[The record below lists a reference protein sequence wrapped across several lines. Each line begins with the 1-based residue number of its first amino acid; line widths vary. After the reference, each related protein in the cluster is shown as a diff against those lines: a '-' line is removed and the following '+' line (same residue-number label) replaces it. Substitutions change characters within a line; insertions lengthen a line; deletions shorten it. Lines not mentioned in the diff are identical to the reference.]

1 MSARR
6 RRATARVCLTASAL
20 AISLAIGLTGAKV
33 AVAGSADPRS
43 AGALYADVVRYASF
57 GDHQTGTPSEA
68 ATQSWIKAQFS
79 ALGLRTGRDPYRF
92 FAFNPGA
99 VSLRVA
105 GNPVNPVLPYF
116 YSGTT
121 PAGGV
126 SAKLVDAGLGTSAE
140 VSAAKVS
147 GKIAVI
153 SVPAVKDSID
163 PTFANAVTALR
174 GAGARALV
182 AITDGPA
189 NLPFEEDVDSRAG
202 IIGLPTVFVG
212 KQSGAGVLSAAD
224 AGKSGTVTLTAGVG
238 SGCDTNVW
246 AVLPGQ
252 DPRRTIVVATP
263 TSAFDEAAS
272 ERGSG
277 VAILLGLARHYAAL
291 PLSQRPLTMVFAATS
306 GHEVGYLGL
315 PTLMQTHPAWF
326 ADADAYVHLGASIGA
341 LEEDEIDGHTVTT
354 GGGDASRD
362 LYVSENPLLESIA
375 TRAFAGAQPLGS
387 LPPSVEDPGEQ
398 AYAYHAGVPMI
409 SVSGGSYYF
418 HTTGDVPSTVGPNVL
433 AAMASGFQDAI
444 DEIATEPAGAIRSE
458 NSLADSLGAHQT
470 PNSTPGGGSVV
481 NVPAD
486 LPEPVASCPGGAWR
500 PPPPAS
506 PFVRGGGRGRTPKRR
521 HRRSTKVVARRH
533 HRTRHHRRVAAVR
546 PRRTGTARA
555 SVARSATAA
564 GSTGVAVPPA
574 VNPTSPGAALDTPP
588 PVYPWEG
595 AFRSQN
601 VTFASAATGAILFG
615 VLFEPAHVSPA
626 QDGRLPAVVITPGS
640 GPGLQSMYQWSARDL
655 AGHGYLALTVDPQG
669 VGRSQTFGTV
679 PCTASGCPG
688 VPFQQTGNYEDAT
701 TSGIDF
707 LLSHADPARTLLN
720 PNEIG
725 AAGHSLSARAVS
737 YLQGV
742 DHRIKAIVAWDNLAS
757 NLEGDAGAP
766 SGGGAGGSLIGGE
779 IPGPATPVTP
789 RVPALGEA
797 SDGYGADDPTDRSP
811 EQKKT
816 AYEVWRSAGVPAMET
831 VFKGAGH
838 LDWAQTA
845 NNSKSDEASLE
856 AFEYYTRAW
865 FDLYLRHDRA
875 ATARLLARTVDG
887 EPLAAVLSSQFISAA
902 FLPAERVDCPN
913 LVASCAAAAP
923 NQPVLSALRL
933 TPRRFRDARRGR
945 SVAAAD
951 PPRTGTTITYRDS
964 IRAITRFTVERRAGS
979 TLIPLGSF
987 TRAGNS
993 GDNRL
998 HFSGRISGKLLAPGR
1013 YTLLAVASNDGA
1025 AGKPLTAD
1033 FEVVGK

>member
-1 MSARR
+1 MSAGRR
-6 RRATARVCLTASAL
+6 RVAVRACLIASAL
-20 AISLAIGLTGAKV
+20 AISAAIALAVAEV
-33 AVAGSADPRS
+33 AVARSANPLS
-43 AGALYADVVRYASF
+43 AGALYADVVHYASL
-57 GDHQTGTPSEA
+57 GDHQTGSTSEA
-68 ATQSWIKAQFS
+68 ATQRWIETQFS

-92 FAFNPGA
+92 FAFNPGV

-105 GNPVNPVLPYF
+105 GNPVSPVLPYF

-121 PAGGV
+121 SAGGV

-140 VSAAKVS
+140 VSAAKVA

-153 SVPAVKDSID
+153 EVPAVKDSID

-174 GAGARALV
+174 AAGALALV
-182 AITDGPA
+182 AVTDGPG

-202 IIGLPTVFVG
+202 IIGLPTIFVG
-212 KQSGAGVLSAAD
+212 KQSGAGVMSAAD
-224 AGKSGTVTLTAGVG
+224 AGKTATVTLTAGVG

-246 AVLPGQ
+246 AVLPGR
-252 DPRRTIVVATP
+252 DPQRTIVVATP

-315 PTLMQTHPAWF
+315 PTLMQSHPAWF

-341 LEEDEIDGHTVTT
+341 LEEDEIDGHTVTP

-375 TRAFAGAQPLGS
+375 MRAFAGAQPLGS

-418 HTTGDVPSTVGPNVL
+418 HTTGDVPSTVGPSVL
-433 AAMASGFQDAI
+433 AAMATGFEDAI
-444 DEIATEPAGAIRSE
+444 DEIVTEPAGAIRSE

-481 NVPAD
+481 NIAAD

-500 PPPPAS
+500 PPPP
-506 PFVRGGGRGRTPKRR
+506 
-521 HRRSTKVVARRH
+521 RSV
-533 HRTRHHRRVAAVR
+533 
-546 PRRTGTARA
+546 RA
-555 SVARSATAA
+555 SAARSATAA
-564 GSTGVAVPPA
+564 GSPGVTVPPA
-574 VNPTSPGAALDTPP
+574 LNPTSPGAVADTPP

-595 AFRSQN
+595 AFRSQD
-601 VTFASAATGAILFG
+601 VTLPSAATGAILFG
-615 VLFEPAHVSPA
+615 VLFEPAHVSRA
-626 QDGRLPAVVITPGS
+626 EDGRLPAVVITPGS

-669 VGRSQTFGTV
+669 VGRSQTFGTA
-679 PCTASGCPG
+679 PCTTSGCPG

-707 LLSHADPARTLLN
+707 LLSHSDPARALLD

-742 DHRIKAIVAWDNLAS
+742 DPRIKAIVAWDNLSS
-757 NLEGDAGAP
+757 NLQGDAGSP
-766 SGGGAGGSLIGGE
+766 SGGGDAGSLIGGE
-779 IPGPATPVTP
+779 IPGPATAVMP

-797 SDGYGADDPTDRSP
+797 SDSYGADDPTDRSP

-816 AYEVWRSAGVPAMET
+816 AYAVWRSAGVPTMET

-887 EPLAAVLSSQFISAA
+887 KALATLLSSQFLSAA
-902 FLPAERVDCPN
+902 FLPAEHVDCPN
-913 LVASCAAAAP
+913 LVASCAPAASNP
-923 NQPVLSALRL
+923 PVLSGLKL
-933 TPRRFRDARRGR
+933 TPRRFRAARRGG
-945 SVAAAD
+945 SLAAAD
-951 PPRTGTTITYRDS
+951 PHTTGTTISYRTS
-964 IRAITRFTVERRAGS
+964 SPTTTRFTIERRAGG

-987 TRAGNS
+987 TRAGKP
-993 GDNRL
+993 GEDRL
-998 HFSGRISGKLLAPGR
+998 HFSGRISGKVLAPGR
-1013 YTLLAVASNDGA
+1013 YTLLAVASND
-1025 AGKPLTAD
+1025 AGVGRPLTAD
-1033 FEVVGK
+1033 FEIVA